1 MKPISPYTL
10 GVKSV
15 WYCIVVNNRV
25 VSTVKGHIEAG
36 DLWKLRKPCMKR
48 MDGREVVWLVKGRR
62 RNIAFEIGKDL
73 VVDQNRLIVGWSAMH
88 DSMSHS
94 NRLEVSDF
102 TQPIFRYCEG
112 RRNIGH
118 VLRRKGLID

>member
-36 DLWKLRKPCMKR
+36 DLWKRGNL
-48 MDGREVVWLVKGRR
+48 
-62 RNIAFEIGKDL
+62 A
-73 VVDQNRLIVGWSAMH
+73 
-88 DSMSHS
+88 
-94 NRLEVSDF
+94 
-102 TQPIFRYCEG
+102 
-112 RRNIGH
+112 
-118 VLRRKGLID
+118 